1 MCASAVLAAGS
12 HRPSTSGTR
21 SVPVEASAAAGHAST
36 RRPNR
41 RKARKTIPGFFVF
54 TERLRRESNPLSHSA
69 MEKRIRRSFGRHDP
83 SSAAMKACRLSFNRI
98 TSSRNRI
105 ARHWVHAH
113 SDTEYAR
120 LPLITSYATD
130 SPSSG
135 GARPPQ
141 SSSTRTYV
149 RICFDGL
156 RTNRER
162 RRVSAPWI
170 VRSVGF
176 WCSPVRAC
184 CSSAVS
190 RRVRGAVAG
199 VCRRGV
205 CERGFGLFARAS
217 HVEHLFDFGFGVVS
231 DGVCLCP
238 SMMGFVFGSLDRPFV
253 GWRDRACCL

>member
-1 MCASAVLAAGS
+1 MQVELQPYHELAES
-12 HRPSTSGTR
+12 DCPSLGTCPFR
-21 SVPVEASAAAGHAST
+21 YRVCP
-36 RRPNR
+36 
-41 RKARKTIPGFFVF
+41 
-54 TERLRRESNPLSHSA
+54 
-69 MEKRIRRSFGRHDP
+69 
-83 SSAAMKACRLSFNRI
+83 
-98 TSSRNRI
+98 I
-105 ARHWVHAH
+105 AP
-113 SDTEYAR
+113 YNILCNR
-120 LPLITSYATD
+120 LPLFRR
-130 SPSSG
+130 SP
-135 GARPPQ
+135 APQ

-176 WCSPVRAC
+176 WCSPVRTC

-231 DGVCLCP
+231 DGVCLRP

-253 GWRDRACCL
+253 GWRDRACRL